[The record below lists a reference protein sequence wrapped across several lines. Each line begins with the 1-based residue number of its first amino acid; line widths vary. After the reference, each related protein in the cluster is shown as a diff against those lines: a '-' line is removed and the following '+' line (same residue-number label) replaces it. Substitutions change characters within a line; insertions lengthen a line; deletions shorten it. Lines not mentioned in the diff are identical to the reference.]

1 LRYNS
6 GPTSRKSLL
15 TAFLLSAVC
24 AGIALRFVDLGGKS
38 LWTDEMLTIQ
48 QALVNEKMGAT
59 DIFGN
64 LQGPL
69 IAALMHFWAAVS
81 MAESFIRIPFAVA
94 GTLSVGAIFLLSKM
108 LSGRWVALN
117 SALFASLSPILIWYS
132 QEVRGYAFVVFFTI
146 LMTYYLVRWTAS
158 RRRLHLFLYGVFLV
172 AGLLSGPSAAFV
184 PIAHLIYLVGLPS
197 KRRLV
202 GAWLV
207 TVLVVMLFF
216 SPWVRSILLSG
227 HVDRM
232 IGAETG
238 QEISAGGGIS
248 LPAIPY
254 FFFTYSVGYSLGP
267 PLDTIRAT
275 GIGAVTDHLPW
286 VVSAIVIFAIPVLVG
301 VRKLARENGE
311 LLFLLLLWLG
321 IPILAVSALALRN
334 VRAFTPRY
342 ALVSVVPYTLIVGR
356 GLAEIT
362 KSRWWFLT
370 IVFAGLLG
378 VSLYNY
384 FLEPA
389 YGKVD
394 ARAAAHT
401 ISRNLVE
408 GDAVAGFLGAKPVMH
423 YLGDLAEVEILEGPD
438 MDSRETVAARC
449 AGIAEASE
457 RVWLNLCRD
466 RVADPEGMVHSW
478 FDENMVLT
486 RTYEFTG
493 IRLCLYVKGNG

>member
-1 LRYNS
+1 MRYNS

-38 LWTDEMLTIQ
+38 LWTGETLTIQ

-59 DIFGN
+59 EIFGN

-69 IAALMHFWAAVS
+69 ISALMHFWASVS
-81 MAESFIRIPFAVA
+81 TAEGFIRIPFAVA
-94 GTLSVGAIFLLSKM
+94 GTLSVGAIFLLSKI
-108 LSGRWVALN
+108 LNGRWVALN
-117 SALFASLSPILIWYS
+117 STLFASLSPILVWYS
-132 QEVRGYAFVVFFTI
+132 QEVRGYAFVVFFSI
-146 LMTYYLVRWTAS
+146 LMTYYFVRWTAS

-172 AGLLSGPSAAFV
+172 AGLLSDLSAAFV
-184 PIAHLIYLVGLPS
+184 PVAHLIYLVGLPS

-202 GAWLV
+202 GVWLV

-238 QEISAGGGIS
+238 QEITAGGGLS
-248 LPAIPY
+248 LTAIPY

-267 PLDTIRAT
+267 PPNAIRAT
-275 GIGAVTDHLPW
+275 GIDAVGDHLPW
-286 VVSAIVIFAIPVLVG
+286 VVSAIVIFTIPVVVG
-301 VRKLARENGE
+301 IRRLARGSGE

-321 IPILAVSALALRN
+321 IPIMAASALGLRN
-334 VRAFTPRY
+334 VQAFTPRY

-378 VSLYNY
+378 ISLYNY

-389 YGKVD
+389 YGKDD

-401 ISRNLVE
+401 ISKNLVE
-408 GDAVAGFLGAKPVMH
+408 GDAVVGFFGARPVMH
-423 YLGDLAEVEILEGPD
+423 YLGDLAEVEILEGRD
-438 MDSRETVAARC
+438 MESRETVATRC

-466 RVADPEGMVHSW
+466 RVADPEGMVQRW
-478 FDENMVLT
+478 FDDNMVLA
-486 RTYEFTG
+486 RTFEFTG
-493 IRLCLYVKGNG
+493 IRLRLYVKGNG